1 MSKINTTCNSC
12 TKNIELEKI
21 HERNNNSDWL
31 IMIVIY
37 ILLVIL
43 LGSWI
48 FN

>member
-12 TKNIELEKI
+12 ATNVGLEKI
-21 HERNNNSDWL
+21 SERNNNSDWL

-48 FN
+48 FS